1 MATIKSYT
9 DISQSKKLAEI
20 LPIESADMY
29 YQYVLPKSDKIKHN
43 PEIGNPINALEWYN
57 KGYVFSGKE
66 PITIDEFCIP
76 CWSLAALLDI
86 IKTYS
91 SRLEIT
97 LRADKNYNIFA
108 VSGDFVFRSFDEC
121 SEGYNNLIDACYA
134 LILKLNELNLL

>member
-9 DISQSKKLAEI
+9 DISQSKRLAEI

-29 YQYVLPKSDKIKHN
+29 YPYDLDSRKVLSI
-43 PEIGNPINALEWYN
+43 PIVKDDYCM
-57 KGYVFSGKE
+57 
-66 PITIDEFCIP
+66 PCIH
-76 CWSLAALLDI
+76 CWSLAALLGVAS
-86 IKTYS
+86 TYCG
-91 SRLEIT
+91 RLEIT

-121 SEGYNNLIDACYA
+121 SEGYNNPIDAAYE